1 MTSDRQAADHYEDP
15 ANREPTGTPRRRT
28 HSTGRMTAHVAVRFP
43 SATIQ
48 KIKLLADED
57 GKSVSGW
64 IRSAIDAELT
74 RRLPSHPSTEGVVSH
89 LTVVSQ
95 GGVSFPT
102 EISTSGTMVGDIE
115 SDPSLEVSA

>member
-15 ANREPTGTPRRRT
+15 AMREPTGTPRRRVKP
-28 HSTGRMTAHVAVRFP
+28 TGRMAAHVAVRFP

-48 KIKLLADED
+48 KVKLLADED
-57 GKSVSGW
+57 GQSVSGW
-64 IRSAIDAELT
+64 IRSAVDAEVT

-95 GGVSFPT
+95 GGVSSPT
-102 EISTSGTMVGDIE
+102 EISTYETMVGD
-115 SDPSLEVSA
+115 SGNDPLLEVSV